1 MNGERIHDNVERNSR
16 TLLKVNLMAILQVY
30 VCFLQYGHLPKKT
43 ELRLTYAPQIL
54 LKPTLVMSNECLL
67 NEIHL
72 GSVKALND

>member
-1 MNGERIHDNVERNSR
+1 
-16 TLLKVNLMAILQVY
+16 MAILQVY